1 VSPEATPSPKSPR
14 KMHQGLHDTMT
25 ATKFPRD
32 MASLVRSQLS
42 RRGQA
47 PPDLPVLVELFE
59 ALYFASLQTEESQ
72 RIALHVVYL
81 DPAGANSSRSIAGW
95 SYIALAEPVPVTVS
109 NFVKIAEASDPRASS
124 FAVYQDGEGRLQIYG
139 LVDQGNSQYGY
150 VTYESDDTH
159 PYPGLF
165 QASILDAGHI
175 VATAGF
181 EKIAELRA
189 GALSDRPVDV
199 LSGGPV
205 LERLQGGI
213 DAYIR
218 RIREALGADKPEL
231 DYRLKAVRALPWRE
245 EWSRMCADTW
255 ISVLVRLLLRI
266 QNYGHGGAILITSDS
281 SLRWLDV
288 KYKIHYPRL
297 RSSLETLAYA
307 QIQKLDTW
315 TEISRSYME
324 QEAGEIPAQ
333 LYLDRLISTTE
344 VEQSQQAL
352 DGALWFTSLLTR
364 VDGLVLVNPSLEVL
378 GFGVEILCPHE
389 PAAIYLS
396 GDGGATERKLRPIS
410 YHHYGTRHRSMMRY
424 CAQEPTAL
432 GFVISEDG
440 DVRAVAY
447 VNGRLVI
454 WENIQLHREP
464 GHAR

>member
-1 VSPEATPSPKSPR
+1 
-14 KMHQGLHDTMT
+14 MT

-32 MASLVRSQLS
+32 MARLVRSQLS
-42 RRGQA
+42 RRGRV
-47 PPDLPVLVELFE
+47 PPGLPVLVELFE

-72 RIALHVVYL
+72 RIALQVVYL
-81 DPAGANSSRSIAGW
+81 DPGDTNSSGAIAGW
-95 SYIALAEPVPVTVS
+95 SYIRLAEPVPATVS

-124 FAVYQDGEGRLQIYG
+124 LAVYQDGGGRLQIYG
-139 LVDQGNSQYGY
+139 LVDQGNSQHDY

-165 QASILDAGHI
+165 QASIVDAGHI

-189 GALSDRPVDV
+189 GRLSDQPIDV

-205 LERLQGGI
+205 LERLHAGI
-213 DAYIR
+213 EAYVH
-218 RIREALGADKPEL
+218 RIREALRDNDPGL
-231 DYRLKAVRALPWRE
+231 DYRLKAVRTLPWRG
-245 EWSRMCADTW
+245 EWSRLCTDTW

-266 QNYGHGGAILITSDS
+266 QNYGHGGAILITPES
-281 SLRWLDV
+281 SLHWLDV
-288 KYKIHYPRL
+288 KYEVYYPRL

-315 TEISRSYME
+315 AEIGRSYLE
-324 QEAGEIPAQ
+324 HEADEIPTQ
-333 LYLDRLISTTE
+333 LYLDRLISATE
-344 VEQSQQAL
+344 VEQSQRAL

-364 VDGLVLVNPSLEVL
+364 VDGLVLMNPTLEVM
-378 GFGVEILCPHE
+378 GFGVEILCPYE
-389 PAAIYLS
+389 PEAIYLA
-396 GDGGATERKLRPIS
+396 GDSQASERKLRPIS

-440 DVRAVAY
+440 DVRAIAY
-447 VNGRLVI
+447 INGRLI
-454 WENIQLHREP
+454 MWENIKLHREP